1 MTPLQMFTSGSL
13 THNFQLDSF
22 NGDVDCALQ
31 LDASG
36 VVVPPTSSPLTTA
49 EEDELNMLV
58 NPLQESS
65 NYAIELYDQ
74 VRQFVSNNTQ

>member
-13 THNFQLDSF
+13 TQNFQLDSF
-22 NGDVDCALQ
+22 NGDVDSVLQ

-36 VVVPPTSSPLTTA
+36 LLVPPTISPLTTT
-49 EEDELNMLV
+49 EEDELKMLV

>member
-13 THNFQLDSF
+13 TQNFQLDSF
-22 NGDVDCALQ
+22 NGDVDSVLQ
-31 LDASG
+31 LDTSG
-36 VVVPPTSSPLTTA
+36 LLVPPTISPLTTT
-49 EEDELNMLV
+49 EEDELKMLV

-74 VRQFVSNNTQ
+74 VRQFVSNRIS